1 MSPAGWEG
9 LAAPGLVLV
18 LVLTLAACGGGASA
32 GALPDGH
39 ASIEGA
45 VTRVRPFVPRTDDCV
60 TPSYRPPDAPVS
72 SDEPPECDQ
81 PPTDQVGALRVE
93 QYPDRQVGDPR
104 LPTAGEKAVVTV
116 TTDTRILRQTKGALE
131 TAAFDDLAT
140 RQQVAVWFGGP
151 VAESYPVQATAATIV
166 FRPSG

>member
-1 MSPAGWEG
+1 MSPAGWEA

-18 LVLTLAACGGGASA
+18 LALALAACGGGASA

-39 ASIEGA
+39 ANIEGA
-45 VTRVRPFVPRTDDCV
+45 ITSVRPFVPRREDCV
-60 TPSYRPPDAPVS
+60 TPSDRPPDAPVS

-93 QYPDRQVGDPR
+93 QYPDRQVGDR
-104 LPTAGEKAVVTV
+104 GLPTGGEKAAVTV

-131 TAAFDDLAT
+131 SAAFDDLAT
-140 RQQVAVWFGGP
+140 GQEVAVWFSGP

-166 FRPSG
+166 FRPSR